1 MGKISAFLTNF
12 FKNPEWHRR
21 LRWPLLSIA
30 VGVVAGM
37 GAITFDWLL
46 HLFLKYFIHLP
57 TGYIEPVPIPAG
69 TPTWTA
75 PHFWGR
81 WLLLIVPTLG
91 GLISGLI
98 VFFIAPEAEGHGTDA
113 MIESFHQRGG
123 FVRKRVPFIKILA
136 SAITIGSG
144 GSAGKEGPIAQ
155 IGSGFGSCLAT
166 ALKLK
171 PRDRRILMLA
181 GAAAGIGAIFRAPL
195 GAALFA
201 PEVLYRDTEF
211 EFEAILP
218 CLTSSIVAYSIFTNV
233 YGHRAIFFPGHID
246 LTLPTELLPY
256 SLFGVVCALVGYFY
270 VHWFY
275 GLRDKFFKKLPI
287 PKLLKP
293 ALGGFLLG
301 CVALFYP
308 QIMAGGYGWIQWA
321 LEGKFL
327 WHTMFILAILKIIVT
342 SFTISSG
349 GSGGVFGPSLFMG
362 AMLGGAF
369 GALGHQLAPEWVIN
383 PASYVLVGMG
393 AFFGGVAKVP
403 IASIIM
409 LCEMSSSYTLL
420 VPLMLVTTIAFLFLW
435 NTTLFEKQVP
445 TRMASPAHSRRMAS
459 GLLEYMF
466 VYQAIN
472 NRPVELIPESLPF
485 EQLVRTVTN
494 SPDHYFPVIDH
505 EGKMTGILSINDI
518 REILFEE
525 AISHLI
531 VAKDVATPNVVRLF
545 WHETLKQA
553 LDKFNAINVDELPVV
568 KEDSP
573 DKIITMLSKRDIIS
587 FYYHN
592 IEV

>member
-1 MGKISAFLTNF
+1 M
-12 FKNPEWHRR
+12 
-21 LRWPLLSIA
+21 RWPLLSVA
-30 VGVVAGM
+30 VGVVAGL

-46 HLFLKYFIHLP
+46 NLFLGYFIQLP
-57 TGYIEPVPIPAG
+57 TGYVEPVPIPAG
-69 TPTWTA
+69 TPLWTP
-75 PHFWGR
+75 PHYWGH
-81 WLLLIVPTLG
+81 WLLLIIPALG
-91 GLISGLI
+91 GLTSGLL
-98 VFFIAPEAEGHGTDA
+98 VFLLAPEAEGHGTDA
-113 MIESFHQRGG
+113 MIDSFHQRGG

-166 ALKLK
+166 ALRLK

-218 CLTSSIVAYSIFTNV
+218 CLISSIVAYSIFTNV
-233 YGHRAIFFPGHID
+233 YGRHAIFFPGHVDI
-246 LTLPTELLPY
+246 TLPTELVPY
-256 SLFGVVCALVGYFY
+256 ILFGFVCAVVGYFY
-270 VHWFY
+270 IHWFY
-275 GLRDKFFKKLPI
+275 GLRDRFFKKIPLPRHF
-287 PKLLKP
+287 KP
-293 ALGGFLLG
+293 AIGGLLLGG
-301 CVALFYP
+301 VALFYP

-327 WHTMFILAILKIIVT
+327 WHTMFTLAILKIIVT

-369 GALGHQLAPEWVIN
+369 GALGHQLAPAWVIN
-383 PASYVLVGMG
+383 PSCYVLVGMG

-420 VPLMLVTTIAFLFLW
+420 VPLMLVTTIAFLCLW
-435 NTTLFEKQVP
+435 NTTLYEKQVA
-445 TRMASPAHSRRMAS
+445 TRMASPAHFRSLAS
-459 GLLEYMF
+459 GLLERMF

-472 NRPVELIPESLPF
+472 NRPVELIPESMPF
-485 EQLVRTVTN
+485 EQLVRTVTI
-494 SPDHYFPVIDH
+494 SPDHYFPVVNH
-505 EGKMTGILSINDI
+505 QGKMSGILSINDI
-518 REILFEE
+518 REILFED

-545 WHETLKQA
+545 WNETLKQA
-553 LDKFNAINVDELPVV
+553 LDKFNEINVDELPVV
-568 KEDSP
+568 KEEDP
-573 DKIITMLSKRDIIS
+573 DQIITMLSKRDIIS
-587 FYYHN
+587 FYYRKL
-592 IEV
+592 EV

>member
-1 MGKISAFLTNF
+1 M
-12 FKNPEWHRR
+12 HRR

-30 VGVVAGM
+30 VGIVAGV

-81 WLLLIVPTLG
+81 WLLLIIPTLG
-91 GLISGLI
+91 GLVSGLI
-98 VFFIAPEAEGHGTDA
+98 VFLIAPEAEGDGTNA

-123 FVRKRVPFIKILA
+123 FVRKRVPFLKILS

-144 GSAGKEGPIAQ
+144 GSAGKEGPISQ
-155 IGSGFGSCLAT
+155 IGSGFGSCLAS
-166 ALKLK
+166 ALHLR

-211 EFEAILP
+211 ESEAILP

-233 YGHRAIFFPGHID
+233 YGRQALFFPGHVDISI
-246 LTLPTELLPY
+246 PTELVPY
-256 SLFGVVCALVGYFY
+256 TLFGVVCALVGYFY

-275 GLRDKFFKKLPI
+275 GLRDKFFNKLPL
-287 PKLLKP
+287 PNHFKP
-293 ALGGFLLG
+293 AIGGFLLG

-308 QIMAGGYGWIQWA
+308 QIMAGGYGWIQYA

-327 WHTMFILAILKIIVT
+327 WHTMFILAILKIVVT

-369 GALGHQLAPEWVIN
+369 GFLGHQLAPQWVIN
-383 PASYVLVGMG
+383 PTSYVLVGMG
-393 AFFGGVAKVP
+393 AFLGGVGKIP

-420 VPLMLVTTIAFLFLW
+420 VPLMLVTTIAFLCLW
-435 NTTLFEKQVP
+435 NTTLYEKQVA
-445 TRMASPAHSRRMAS
+445 TRMASPAHFQRIAS
-459 GLLEYMF
+459 GLLERMF
-466 VYQAIN
+466 VYQAVN
-472 NRPVELIPESLPF
+472 NRPVELIPESMPF

-494 SPDHYFPVIDH
+494 SPDHYFPVIDQQ
-505 EGKMTGILSINDI
+505 GKMTGILSINDI
-518 REILFEE
+518 RGLLFEE

-545 WHETLKQA
+545 WNETLKQA
-553 LDKFNAINVDELPVV
+553 LDKFNVINVDELPVV

-573 DKIITMLSKRDIIS
+573 DQIITMLSKRDIIS
-587 FYYHN
+587 FYYQK
-592 IEV
+592 IGV